1 MASSKEDG
9 TAEAAE
15 QLSAMSLGESAER
28 KDNKDT
34 EPTAKNGTPTKKSCS
49 GCGKGGNTLKKCNGC
64 RCVWYC
70 DKKCQN
76 KHRKVHKI
84 ECRPIKI
91 ILDERGGKL
100 DLGTELDVG
109 PLGEVPLREE
119 CPICMR
125 VLPIHPSLHGY
136 SNCCGKTICS
146 GCGLQHQRK
155 SEEENQRQAAKK
167 GQTLVPLPTCAF
179 CREPNAD
186 SEEEILARQ
195 RKRAGLLD
203 PIALCN
209 MAFDYGYGWKGL
221 PVDQAKCI
229 NLLRQSAGLGF
240 PDAHY
245 SLGNFYCNG
254 EMGIEQNKEEAVKSY
269 KKAAEGGNIHAR
281 HNLGWAEDA
290 NGDYVAAIR
299 HFRLSASGG
308 LRGSMKA
315 LIIFFMNGSLRHS
328 DLAEAV
334 QAFYLARAEMK
345 SEDRDKFIQ
354 YLKLKGEY
362 NEEYDI

>member
-9 TAEAAE
+9 TAAAAE
-15 QLSAMSLGESAER
+15 QLRSISLGSSAER
-28 KDNKDT
+28 KNDDNET
-34 EPTAKNGTPTKKSCS
+34 EPTAKNGTPTKVCS
-49 GCGKGGNTLKKCNGC
+49 ACGKKSNTVKKCTGC
-64 RCVWYC
+64 LCVWYC

-76 KHRKVHKI
+76 KHRKEHKR
-84 ECRPIKI
+84 ECRPIKKV
-91 ILDERGGKL
+91 LDQREGKL
-100 DLGTELDVG
+100 DLGEELDVE

-125 VLPIHPSLHGY
+125 VLPIHPNLQGY

-146 GCGLQHQRK
+146 ACGLQHQRK
-155 SEEENQRQAAKK
+155 SRSQRAEG
-167 GQTLVPLPTCAF
+167 GQTPVRPTCAF

-186 SEEEILARQ
+186 SDEKIVVRQ
-195 RKRAGLLD
+195 RKRVELLD
-203 PIALCN
+203 PTALCN
-209 MAFDYGYGWKGL
+209 MAFDYGYGAHGL

-229 NLLRQSAGLGF
+229 NLLRQSADLGN

-269 KKAAEGGNIHAR
+269 QKAAEGGNIHAR

-290 NGDYVAAIR
+290 NGDYVSAIR

-308 LRGSMKA
+308 LQGSMLA
-315 LIIFFMNGSLRHS
+315 LIIFFENGSLHHS
-328 DLAEAV
+328 DLAEAA
-334 QAFYLARAEMK
+334 QAFYVARDEMK

-354 YLKLKGEY
+354 YLKFNGEY
-362 NEEYDI
+362 KEEYDM